1 MAGLRNRIDFNQQ
14 RAQELNELID
24 RYESDIAAAEKKQTE
39 QESQIQE
46 ADALIARI
54 NQLLQ
59 TKENEVEQHVEILEN
74 ARTARVQTEDEL
86 QTLQLALSKHEN
98 RIATF
103 QNDLTGVSARRDA
116 TLARITELSHVI
128 TEQARHVSA
137 LFTRVLSAGRKLKD
151 MSSREE
157 TPELPEDPEALSF
170 LVCAYLEIPNEE
182 RLEMLELRDTAERL
196 RQAQELLEQ
205 AAVEFEKK
213 ATLAELSRK
222 NGHGGKFELPGQAE

>member
-1 MAGLRNRIDFNQQ
+1 MESLTRILPVFPLPLVQFPGAITPLHIFENRYRKLLADVLGTDKMFGVVYRQENAGEIEPALGSFGCSVEI
-14 RAQELNELID
+14 
-24 RYESDIAAAEKKQTE
+24 IAAQQLPDGRSNILCAGDQRFRTLRYVEGEPYFQAEIE
-39 QESQIQE
+39 FF
-46 ADALIARI
+46 R
-54 NQLLQ
+54 
-59 TKENEVEQHVEILEN
+59 
-74 ARTARVQTEDEL
+74 
-86 QTLQLALSKHEN
+86 
-98 RIATF
+98 
-103 QNDLTGVSARRDA
+103 DLPGPDC
-116 TLARITELSHVI
+116 

-170 LVCAYLEIPNEE
+170 LVCAYLEIPNEV